1 MNNITLG
8 ENMSNAE
15 KVQEMVNELPKTQSI
30 VIELRHLQNWSYEN
44 IAECL
49 NMTEAR
55 VQQIERSALRSLAH
69 FSK

>member
-15 KVQEMVNELPKTQSI
+15 KVQEMVNELPKTQSM

-49 NMTEAR
+49 NMTDAR
-55 VQQIERSALRSLAH
+55 VQQIERSALRRLAH
-69 FSK
+69 FSR

>member
-15 KVQEMVNELPKTQSI
+15 KVQEMVNELPKTQSME
-30 VIELRHLQNWSYEN
+30 IELRPLQNWSNEN

-55 VQQIERSALRSLAH
+55 VQQIERSALRRLAH

>member
-15 KVQEMVNELPKTQSI
+15 KVQEMVNELPKTQSM
-30 VIELRHLQNWSYEN
+30 VIELRHLQNWYYEN
-44 IAECL
+44 IAERL

-55 VQQIERSALRSLAH
+55 VQQIERSALRRLAH
-69 FSK
+69 FSR